1 MHKAVLK
8 QQFEAFTISSSEGLE
23 KGYERFQQLLS
34 QLEAHGAKVSTED
47 ANHKFL
53 RSLPPAWSNLAMTM
67 RTKPDVDTLSIDDL
81 YNNLRVFEQELT
93 STSKS
98 SASAQNVA
106 FVSHSKSSTNKVKS
120 GHTGAYSTYTP
131 STSSNI
137 ILEREVPAGFADEK
151 EEAYASREAWAHT
164 IGLSQAIHYEL
175 QTHCEQVYA
184 HESQLYAH
192 QTQLQLQVHL
202 INKHSPVRVVSTA
215 KVARGELTAKYQ
227 AIVPDH
233 QEASRDAEVKFAT
246 CTLLGA
252 ALTCWN
258 GQIRTLGPDALFV
271 CLVGN
276 DLMEQKLR
284 HLCRKEQTDTKRK
297 VDDSSRNNHGQQ
309 QQPFKRH
316 NVTKGSSKNVV
327 FDVEAP
333 GSLSRR
339 ECPKF
344 EDKEG
349 EIGNAQGWVYA
360 VGNAEK
366 NGNASRNPD
375 SNVVT
380 GTFLL
385 NNRYASILFDT
396 GADRSFIST
405 AFSSLIDIAPTP
417 LENSYDVEFS
427 DRKY

>member
-1 MHKAVLK
+1 MTAMTRMRMRRMKMRRMKEEEEHLAPADSAVVVPTVELVSPPDEIEPVTPPPSIDITTTGARITVRTSAIHILLPKAEVEASSPWPTATLLSPLIYTITTLCTAPSMMVIGSSTTRPIEESGIDIWVDPTEAVL
-8 QQFEAFTISSSEGLE
+8 EMAPMPV
-23 KGYERFQQLLS
+23 R
-34 QLEAHGAKVSTED
+34 
-47 ANHKFL
+47 
-53 RSLPPAWSNLAMTM
+53 
-67 RTKPDVDTLSIDDL
+67 
-81 YNNLRVFEQELT
+81 
-93 STSKS
+93 
-98 SASAQNVA
+98 
-106 FVSHSKSSTNKVKS
+106 
-120 GHTGAYSTYTP
+120 
-131 STSSNI
+131 
-137 ILEREVPAGFADEK
+137 EK